1 MSEQPS
7 KLILVWTTADR
18 EVAMNMILMYG
29 RNAGRFDWWDEVNVL
44 VWGPSGKL
52 LLADEELK
60 NEIKA
65 MIDEGVEVI
74 ACKACADR
82 YGISDAL
89 SKLGVKVFYTGEA
102 LTIAAKSPEWAVL
115 TF

>member
-1 MSEQPS
+1 MSEQPT
-7 KLILVWTTADR
+7 KLVLVWTSADR

-29 RNAGRFDWWDEVNVL
+29 RNSNRYGWWQEVNLL

-52 LLADEELK
+52 LLVDDELQSEVK
-60 NEIKA
+60 V
-65 MIDEGVEVI
+65 MIDEGVDVI

-82 YGISDAL
+82 YQISDQLAA
-89 SKLGVKVFYTGEA
+89 LGVNVFYTGEA
-102 LTIAAKSPEWAVL
+102 LTNAAKSPEWAVL